1 MLYIS
6 SVSSLV
12 SKYFV
17 FEKQIFE
24 ILIGIEVTDSTLI
37 KLKIDWSRGGVASRG
52 RNKSENTRYYSQ
64 NIQKCIEN

>member
-1 MLYIS
+1 MLSIS
-6 SVSSLV
+6 SVSSFV

-37 KLKIDWSRGGVASRG
+37 KLKI
-52 RNKSENTRYYSQ
+52 E
-64 NIQKCIEN
+64 